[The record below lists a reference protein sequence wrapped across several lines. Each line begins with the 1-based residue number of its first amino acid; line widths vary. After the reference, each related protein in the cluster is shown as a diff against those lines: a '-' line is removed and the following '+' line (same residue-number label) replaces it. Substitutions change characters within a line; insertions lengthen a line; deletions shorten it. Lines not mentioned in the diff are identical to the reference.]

1 MIPVPGLSVMDVD
14 RLKTRVW
21 GVLGAGR
28 SPIRNPGRN
37 CAPGASF
44 GEVGEPRVMGSVP
57 TGDSHTDFFSIIF
70 KSLQYTM

>member
-1 MIPVPGLSVMDVD
+1 MDVE
-14 RLKTRVW
+14 RLKTRGW

-44 GEVGEPRVMGSVP
+44 GEVGEPRLMGSVP
-57 TGDSHTDFFSIIF
+57 TDDSHRDFFFYNF
-70 KSLQYTM
+70 KSESALS

>member
-14 RLKTRVW
+14 RLKTRGW
-21 GVLGAGR
+21 GVLGAGG

-57 TGDSHTDFFSIIF
+57 TGDSHTDFFFNIIF
-70 KSLQYTM
+70 KSL

>member
-1 MIPVPGLSVMDVD
+1 MDVD
-14 RLKTRVW
+14 RLKTRGW

-28 SPIRNPGRN
+28 SPIRNPGKN

-57 TGDSHTDFFSIIF
+57 TGDSYTDFISIILILQVLWL
-70 KSLQYTM
+70 KKKNSL